1 MTNSVDELNRRFEK
15 AEKRINK
22 LENRLVDI
30 IQSEEQKVKIMK
42 N

>member
-1 MTNSVDELNRRFEK
+1 MTKSLDELNGRFEK
-15 AEKRINK
+15 AEKRTGK
-22 LENRLVDI
+22 LENRSVDI